1 MIKIKKILCPTDFS
15 APSLEALKIAQ
26 DMARDY
32 SAMLYVVNI
41 VTPIPYLSAPPAFI
55 TSGIPG
61 SIDLVAYRKSLEESA
76 KTDLAKLIKK
86 LESLRRSGPVAKKT
100 KIVPM
105 IVYGDASEQILK
117 IADDEKI
124 DLIVIATHGRTGWKH
139 FVFGSVAEKVI
150 RMAKQPVLTIR
161 KPNS

>member
-15 APSLEALKIAQ
+15 GPSFEALKIAN
-26 DMARDY
+26 DMASDY
-32 SAMLYVVNI
+32 SAKLYIVNI
-41 VTPIPYLSAPPAFI
+41 VTPMPYLSAPPAFT

-61 SIDLVAYRKSLEESA
+61 SIDLVAYRKSLEASA
-76 KTDLAKLIKK
+76 KTNLGKLVKKSVSKKIKAM
-86 LESLRRSGPVAKKT
+86 PIIA
-100 KIVPM
+100 
-105 IVYGDASEQILK
+105 YGDAAEQILK
-117 IADDEKI
+117 IADEEKI

-161 KPNS
+161 KPNNQ